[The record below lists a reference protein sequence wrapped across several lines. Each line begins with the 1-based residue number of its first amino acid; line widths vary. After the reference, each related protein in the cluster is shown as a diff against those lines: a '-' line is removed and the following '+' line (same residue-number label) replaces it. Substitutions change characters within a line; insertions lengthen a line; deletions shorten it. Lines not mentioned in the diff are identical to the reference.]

1 MKKLLGLIIVIACI
15 MCGLVAF
22 GEGANLPEGVK
33 EILSGSSWQAYEIG
47 HVNYGEDLRDYGSN
61 ASYYYDQGNCPAA
74 FVVMHSEKQ
83 NVLCIFEKKSSGD
96 WYLKEKSSSAVLQ
109 NGRIPQIT
117 AETYGEFSVA
127 YLDKDTQTDFSVTYK
142 RRSEGWFVSEIFV
155 LDNKHKATSISVYD
169 EKLVFSQETNN
180 WKKTT
185 VNGITAC
192 AFDQFSIS
200 SFPLTVEKA
209 RNSLTLPPDIPSGS
223 LPDPQSIKFTANKK
237 YAVYS
242 GPGEQYSRGAN
253 GKAQMSTNDW
263 VQVFG
268 KENEWIMVQYDIS
281 KDHMRIGW
289 IPEKALPKNASVNQ
303 LTFIY
308 SDAVVIADSFLTDDP
323 LFSQSSLC
331 TILADST
338 VKYLATMGDWAY
350 IEWNGTNNYKQTRGF
365 VKQSSILNASK
376 EKAIS
381 IAREYFLSTDPTEL
395 DEPLTETILNRYA
408 IDASYNRDAEKWIVR
423 IANSEGNYWL
433 VGIDGSDGSVI
444 QVDCFDGI

>member
-1 MKKLLGLIIVIACI
+1 M
-15 MCGLVAF
+15 
-22 GEGANLPEGVK
+22 
-33 EILSGSSWQAYEIG
+33 
-47 HVNYGEDLRDYGSN
+47 
-61 ASYYYDQGNCPAA
+61 
-74 FVVMHSEKQ
+74 
-83 NVLCIFEKKSSGD
+83 
-96 WYLKEKSSSAVLQ
+96 
-109 NGRIPQIT
+109 
-117 AETYGEFSVA
+117 
-127 YLDKDTQTDFSVTYK
+127 
-142 RRSEGWFVSEIFV
+142 
-155 LDNKHKATSISVYD
+155 
-169 EKLVFSQETNN
+169 
-180 WKKTT
+180 
-185 VNGITAC
+185 
-192 AFDQFSIS
+192 
-200 SFPLTVEKA
+200 TVEKA

-365 VKQSSILNASK
+365 VKQSSILNVSK